1 MLKQQQPSIFFI
13 GLGNMGNPMVANLL
27 KSGYSVTVFDVTKAK
42 AENLLAL
49 GAKWS
54 SDLTGGLDQSDVVIT
69 SLPGPD
75 QVSDV
80 YFGDDGI
87 LAHAQPELTL
97 IDTTTSSVELAIKIE
112 KESKHRKL
120 RFIEAPVTNAID
132 GAERGELAFF
142 IGGEQE
148 CFLEHKPIFEV
159 LGTDFF
165 FTGKPGNG
173 ATTKLIT
180 NLLWFINAAA
190 IGEGL
195 MIGAKADIPLETVA
209 GAIRTS
215 AGNSWVAEHDIS
227 SIFAGHYDPS
237 FSLDLCCKDLRL
249 VHEIADAQGLS
260 LTLGSVARSMFE
272 EAKEKYGADA
282 PELSVARLVEE
293 KMGVLLRPQMPAAE
307 ELESSRPNNSDT
319 SANPS
324 RSRQSKLMAEA
335 HKHMPQGVAENYR
348 YWGDERTVFVDRAKG
363 YEIFDADGK
372 RYVDFR
378 LGYGPIIL
386 GYGDPRIDQ
395 AVVSQIQRGGT
406 LTGFATALDT
416 EVVKQIKALCSQVE
430 KVRFANSGT
439 EAVMGAIRTARGHTG
454 RDRVATFEGGFHGL
468 FDEMMWKSDIENW
481 SSKDVPPAIIPFGGG
496 IPDKTRDLVDQL
508 PLNCFEALENHFSTH
523 GQQLACVVLEPIIG
537 NCGSISAT
545 QEWLQRLRDLCTQH
559 GTLLVI
565 DEVKTGFRVA
575 KGGAQQRY
583 GIYAD
588 LSTYAKAMGNGYAV
602 AAFGGRADVMDSVG
616 SNQGG
621 VVHGGTYTGNLVGL
635 AAANATLDIL
645 TNTDALKTI
654 DRAGDAIQEVLGRVF
669 NTAGVEHRFAG
680 PPAMFG
686 IHFTETV
693 PANYRD
699 WKQTDS
705 QLYEAFAWNL
715 IDAGVMLEPD
725 SREPWFICEAHQH
738 MDLGWLED
746 VATQAMKSAQRG

>member
-1 MLKQQQPSIFFI
+1 
-13 GLGNMGNPMVANLL
+13 MVANLL
-27 KSGYSVTVFDVTKAK
+27 KSDYSVTVFDLDKAK

-54 SDLTGGLDQSDVVIT
+54 SNLTGGLEDADVVIT
-69 SLPGPD
+69 SLPGPA
-75 QVSDV
+75 QVSEV
-80 YFGDDGI
+80 YFGDAGV
-87 LAHAQPELTL
+87 LNHAKPGTTF
-97 IDTTTSSVELAIKIE
+97 IDTTTSSVELAVEIE
-112 KESKHRKL
+112 KETKRLNL
-120 RFIEAPVTNAID
+120 RFIEAPITNAID
-132 GAERGELAFF
+132 GAARGELAFF
-142 IGGEQE
+142 IGGEEE
-148 CFLEHKPIFEV
+148 CFLDHKSIFEA

-165 FTGKPGNG
+165 YTGKPGNG

-209 GAIRTS
+209 EAIRTS

-237 FSLDLCCKDLRL
+237 FSLELCCKDLRL
-249 VHEIADAQGLS
+249 VHEIADAQGLP

-272 EAKEKYGADA
+272 QAKEKYGADA

-293 KMGVLLRPQMPAAE
+293 KMGVLLRPKKSQSTKSEALDPKNTVTNDARSHQT
-307 ELESSRPNNSDT
+307 ELMS
-319 SANPS
+319 
-324 RSRQSKLMAEA
+324 EA

-348 YWGDERTVFVDRAKG
+348 YWGDDRTVFVDRAKG
-363 YEIFDADGK
+363 CEIVDVDGK
-372 RYVDFR
+372 TYVDFR

-386 GYGDPRIDQ
+386 GYGDSRVDQ
-395 AVVSQIQRGGT
+395 AVVSQIQSGGT

-416 EVVKQIKALCSQVE
+416 KVVKQIKTLCPQVE
-430 KVRFANSGT
+430 KMRFANSGT
-439 EAVMGAIRTARGHTG
+439 EAVMGAVRTARGFTG

-468 FDEMMWKSDIENW
+468 FDEMMWKSDVENW
-481 SSKDVPPAIIPFGGG
+481 NSKDTPPAIIPFGGG
-496 IPDKTRDLVDQL
+496 IPDKTRDLVDLL
-508 PLNCFEALENHFSTH
+508 PLNCFEALEKQFSTF
-523 GQQLACVVLEPIIG
+523 GEQLACVVLEPIIG

-545 QEWLQRLRDLCTQH
+545 QEWLQRLRDLCTKH

-583 GIYAD
+583 GIHAD

-602 AAFGGRADVMDSVG
+602 AAFGGRQDVMDSIG
-616 SNQGG
+616 ATDGG

-645 TNTDALKTI
+645 TSTNALATV
-654 DRAGDAIQEVLGRVF
+654 DRVGESIQEVLGRVF
-669 NTAGVEHRFAG
+669 TNAGLQHRFAG

-693 PANYRD
+693 PTNYRD

-705 QLYEAFAWNL
+705 KLYEKFAWNL
-715 IDAGVMLEPD
+715 IDGGVMLEPD
-725 SREPWFICEAHQH
+725 SREPWFICEAHQNT
-738 MDLGWLED
+738 DLGWLED
-746 VATQAMKSAQRG
+746 VATQAMKNAQGS